1 MFQKSLLEATN
12 KKNKNKKYV
21 KPKLKVETMADI
33 YTLFVLVR
41 GIPAED
47 FWSLDIRF
55 LDYVYMNKIA
65 WDSYINHPKE
75 R

>member
-1 MFQKSLLEATN
+1 MFQKSLLEATS
-12 KKNKNKKYV
+12 KKNKKKKFV

-47 FWSLDIRF
+47 FWNLDIRF
-55 LDYVYMNKIA
+55 LDFVYMNKIA
-65 WDSYINHPKE
+65 WDSYVKNPKE

>member
-1 MFQKSLLEATN
+1 MFQKSLLEATS
-12 KKNKNKKYV
+12 KKNKRKKFV

-47 FWSLDIRF
+47 FWNHDIRYVDF
-55 LDYVYMNKIA
+55 VYMNKIA
-65 WDSYINHPKE
+65 WDSYVNNPKE